1 METEIV
7 ASSRH
12 RRLSFLLWGTSALVA
27 ALRLSASIVSEEV
40 FMHLNIDHLP
50 NVLFVKLD
58 VCLGNLLVRVVVYRL
73 LDWDLLAVVR
83 IQRVWLTWLPEDAL
97 EVVLEVLHFEF
108 VYWVTVLILEAR
120 LELFTATDSLHCD
133 FNWEFAL
140 IELRISR
147 S

>member
-1 METEIV
+1 MEAEIV
-7 ASSRH
+7 ATSRH
-12 RRLSFLLWGTSALVA
+12 RWLSFLLWGNTALVA
-27 ALRLSASIVSEEV
+27 ALRLSAPIVSEEV

-50 NVLFVKLD
+50 NVLLVKLD
-58 VCLGNLLVRVVVYRL
+58 VCLGNLLVRIFVGRL
-73 LDWDLLAVVR
+73 LSWDLLAVVR
-83 IQRVWLTWLPEDAL
+83 IQWVWLARLPEDAL